1 MDRELTCIAIDDE
14 PLALAVIESFCR
26 RRGGIALTSFSE
38 PKAGL
43 AAIRE
48 RIPDLVFLDIRMN
61 VISGLD
67 IARELRGKC
76 AVIFTTAYADFAID
90 GFELDAADFLHKP
103 FSYERFEH
111 AVSKAASI
119 LNRVHPE
126 QDSSIMVRQEY
137 ANVPIRTDDI
147 AYIEGMGNYVKI
159 FLVSGDCVMT
169 RTNLKNILS
178 KLPPSGFVRIH
189 KSYAVP
195 VRFVHGFTK
204 NRLELRFGD
213 TTLGLPVGRAY
224 WKELYG
230 QI

>member
-1 MDRELTCIAIDDE
+1 MTCIAIDDE
-14 PLALAVIESFCR
+14 PLALAVIDSFCR
-26 RRGGIALTSFSE
+26 RRGGIVLTVFSE

-48 RIPDLVFLDIRMN
+48 RVPDMVFLDIRMN
-61 VISGLD
+61 GVSGLE
-67 IARELRGKC
+67 IARELRGRC

-90 GFELDAADFLHKP
+90 GFELDAVDFLHKP
-103 FSYERFEH
+103 FSYERFER
-111 AVSKAASI
+111 AVTKAVSI
-119 LNRVHPE
+119 LNQTLSE
-126 QDSSIMVRQEY
+126 QESQIVVREEY
-137 ANVPIRTDDI
+137 ANVPIRTDEI

-178 KLPPSGFVRIH
+178 MLPPSGFVRIH

-195 VRFVHGFTK
+195 VRFVRGFTK
-204 NRLELRFGD
+204 NRLELHYGD
-213 TTLGLPVGRAY
+213 TALALPVGRAY
-224 WKELYG
+224 WKSLYG